1 MDDESNEL
9 TSTLLDE
16 AVKFHGHLGPF
27 LILGLKAGLYAN
39 KVLGKD
45 YFKTRVIVETEP
57 KPPYS
62 CLIDGL
68 QITTGC
74 TMGKGNIIIKNGDP
88 ALIRFIKG
96 DKVLEMKLKKEIIK
110 NLEDMRVK
118 EDSERKSFEIM
129 RRTINEL
136 FDINIK

>member
-96 DKVLEMKLKKEIIK
+96 DKVIEMKLKKEIIRD
-110 NLEDMRVK
+110 LEDMRVK

>member
-1 MDDESNEL
+1 LDDESNEL

-96 DKVLEMKLKKEIIK
+96 DKVIEMKLKKEIIRD
-110 NLEDMRVK
+110 LEDMRVK

-129 RRTINEL
+129 RRSIKEL

>member
-1 MDDESNEL
+1 LDDESNEL

-96 DKVLEMKLKKEIIK
+96 DKVIEMKLKKEIIRD
-110 NLEDMRVK
+110 LEDMRVK

>member
-1 MDDESNEL
+1 LSGESNEI

-45 YFKTRVIVETEP
+45 YFKTKVIVETEP
-57 KPPYS
+57 RPPYS

-74 TMGKGNIIIKNGDP
+74 TMGKGNIEIRNGDP
-88 ALIRFIKG
+88 ALIRFVRG
-96 DKVLEMKLKKEIIK
+96 NKVLEMRLKKSVLR
-110 NLEDMRVK
+110 NLEDMRVE
-118 EDSERKSFEIM
+118 EDSKRKSFEIM
-129 RRTINEL
+129 CKSVNEL
-136 FDINIK
+136 FDINIE